1 MKKIVISSVFIL
13 LTAILFSQSYIYPR
27 SQDERIAAKKIKV
40 NSNETTY
47 QLYDDES
54 GETYIFSNKEI
65 SFIAY
70 QNGKV
75 RFFEATEK
83 VKKRNEY
90 NPNFMTFRL
99 LDMVVNNFT
108 VSYERIISKGKIGI
122 EIPFSFGYDD
132 DLSGYDD
139 VNNKFYTG
147 LTLNFYPT
155 GQGKVRYFLGP
166 AVQVG
171 QGFYDDSYYDQGSS
185 SYVDDDLDTFVF
197 RLLINNGIMFTPIDA
212 LSIKLVGSIGI
223 RYTDKIRHPD
233 DDDIKTVGA
242 ANVSL
247 SYRF

>member
-1 MKKIVISSVFIL
+1 MKKIVTTTVFIL
-13 LTAILFSQSYIYPR
+13 FTAMLFSQSYIYTR
-27 SQDERIAAKKIKV
+27 TQENRIAAKNIKV
-40 NSNETTY
+40 NNNETTY
-47 QLYDDES
+47 QLYDSES
-54 GETYIFSNKEI
+54 GETYVVPNKEI

-70 QNGKV
+70 KNGKV

-83 VKKRNEY
+83 VAKRNDY
-90 NPNFMTFRL
+90 NPNFMTFHL

-108 VSYERIISKGKIGI
+108 LSYERIISKGKIGI
-122 EIPFSFGYDD
+122 QIPLSFGYDD

-147 LTLNFYPT
+147 VTLNFYPT

-166 AVQVG
+166 SIQVG
-171 QGFYDDSYYDQGSS
+171 QGFYDNNYYDQQVGH
-185 SYVDDDLDTFVF
+185 YVDDNLDTFVF

-223 RYTDKIRHPD
+223 RYTDKLRYPD